1 MSNSTLSEPA
11 VSGAS
16 MSGVPMPG
24 LLPRRSLGGDLL
36 IRIRQNIGLVTA
48 IGLFCVVYLFYHFA
62 HPKGFSSAVF
72 VQNADEVFTLA
83 MVAMAQTLP
92 VLAAGLDLSVGA
104 VMTMVGCI
112 ASYLLSGAAEGT
124 PIEFTLGGAH
134 HVLAVLPGGIAGI
147 MTGMLICLIAGTFA
161 GFLNGCV
168 VVYGRI
174 QPIIATLA
182 TGAIYIGI
190 ALFLRPTPGGKI
202 DDDLN
207 WALTNSLQDFASTIH
222 IFDDGN
228 AAWFAPFGA
237 IPVPFVLIVAIA
249 LLVWVPFRRSVTGR
263 GVYAIGSAEGAAYM
277 SGLRIDRAKLAAF
290 TLAGFFAGCGGLFLA
305 IQTSSGNAD
314 IPQAGT
320 YTLNS
325 IAAVVIGGTSLL
337 GGTGS
342 AIGSIF
348 GALILRV
355 ISFFFRIFDIAPLLQ
370 PLFEG
375 IILLA
380 AVSIGALRVLR
391 VKNTLELFR

>member
-1 MSNSTLSEPA
+1 MSSDFA
-11 VSGAS
+11 
-16 MSGVPMPG
+16 
-24 LLPRRSLGGDLL
+24 
-36 IRIRQNIGLVTA
+36 IRLRQNFGLVTA
-48 IGLFCVVYLFYHFA
+48 VVLFCVVYLFYHIA
-62 HPKGFSSAVF
+62 HPKGFSSAVL
-72 VQNADEVFTLA
+72 VQNADETFTLA
-83 MVAMAQTLP
+83 MVAMAQTVP

-104 VMTMVGCI
+104 LMTMVGCF
-112 ASYLLSGAAEGT
+112 ASYLLTGAPEGL
-124 PIEFTLGGAH
+124 PLSIDVGSVHFTLATM
-134 HVLAVLPGGIAGI
+134 PGGTAGI
-147 MTGMLICLIAGTFA
+147 LVGMVICLAIGLLA
-161 GFLNGCV
+161 GFVNGCV

-182 TGAIYIGI
+182 TGAIFIGI

-202 DDDLN
+202 NDDLN
-207 WALTNSLQDFASTIH
+207 WALTNSLGDFASTVH
-222 IFDDGN
+222 IFDDGS
-228 AAWFAPFGA
+228 APWFQPFAG
-237 IPVPFVLIVAIA
+237 IPVPFVLLVLIT

-263 GVYAIGSAEGAAYM
+263 AVYAVGSAEGAAYM
-277 SGLRIDRAKLAAF
+277 SGLPIERARIAAF
-290 TLAGFFAGCGGLFLA
+290 TLAGFFAACGGLFLA

-325 IAAVVIGGTSLL
+325 IASVVIGGTSLL
-337 GGTGS
+337 GGSGG

-375 IILLA
+375 LILLA

-391 VKNTLELFR
+391 VRNTLELFR

>member
-1 MSNSTLSEPA
+1 MSSASEAAPLA
-11 VSGAS
+11 GAPRDY
-16 MSGVPMPG
+16 SGV
-24 LLPRRSLGGDLL
+24 L
-36 IRIRQNIGLVTA
+36 IRIRQNFGFLTA
-48 IGLFCVVYLFYHFA
+48 VVLFCVLYLLYHLE

-72 VQNADEVFTLA
+72 VQNGDEMFTLA
-83 MVAMAQTLP
+83 MVAMAQTVP

-104 VMTMVGCI
+104 VMTMVACF
-112 ASYLLSGAAEGT
+112 ASYLLSGAPDGT
-124 PIEFTLGGAH
+124 PLSLDIGGLQLSLGT
-134 HVLAVLPGGIAGI
+134 LPGGGSGLLIGTI
-147 MTGMLICLIAGTFA
+147 ICLAVGTLA

-207 WALTNSLQDFASTIH
+207 WALTNSLGDLASTIH
-222 IFDDGN
+222 IFNDG
-228 AAWFAPFGA
+228 AAPWFAPFAG
-237 IPVPFVLIVAIA
+237 IPVPLVLLVLIP
-249 LLVWVPFRRSVTGR
+249 LVVWLPFRRTVLGR
-263 GVYAIGSAEGAAYM
+263 AVYAVGSAEGAAYM
-277 SGLRIDRAKLAAF
+277 SGLPIQKAKLAAF

-314 IPQAGT
+314 IPQAGS

-337 GGTGS
+337 GGTGG
-342 AIGSIF
+342 AVGSIF

-355 ISFFFRIFDIAPLLQ
+355 ISFFFRILDIAPLLQ